1 MKRSDIKRRPLA
13 DTVLATLEPET
24 KEYRELDGNG
34 LYFRV
39 KPDGNKSWQ
48 LRYKK
53 ADGKWSWL
61 GLGGYPE
68 VSGQL
73 ARKKANELLED
84 VSRGENP
91 IITKQERKRQELELN
106 NATFEVLAR
115 EWLDTKLNAWVHD
128 TMTRNKG
135 ALEKHIFPVF
145 GKRLYT
151 NIKPIEWM
159 NHLKGIQQQHGIYEQ
174 VNRVRAMCRDIYDY
188 AKVTGRIDY
197 NPLEELQKYLQQG
210 KKENMAHVS
219 ENELPALLRAINNYP
234 TVDIRI
240 GLQLLAML
248 FCRPSELREAKW
260 AEFDL
265 DQGLWNIP
273 EERMK
278 KRREHVVPLPKQA
291 IAILQ
296 ELKTFKTNSEY
307 LFPSRSDKDKP
318 KSDTVFIMALRRMG
332 FQGRQTPHGFRHI
345 ASTLLNNRGFDER
358 HIEAALAHVKDGVA
372 GVYNKAQYLE
382 DRKNMMQWYANY
394 LEELADQKIVK
405 FKKANCMNG
414 KHKV

>member
-1 MKRSDIKRRPLA
+1 MKRSEIKRRPLS
-13 DTVLATLEPET
+13 DTVIANLEAEV
-24 KEYRELDGNG
+24 KEYRELDGSG
-34 LYFRV
+34 LYIRV

-53 ADGKWSWL
+53 PNGKWSWL

-68 VSGQL
+68 ISGQL
-73 ARKKANELLED
+73 ARKKAKELLDD

-91 IITKQERKRQELELN
+91 IITKQERKLQELEQN
-106 NATFEVLAR
+106 NATFEILAR
-115 EWLDTKLNAWVHD
+115 EWLDTKVNTWVAD

-135 ALEKHIFPVF
+135 ALEKHVFPVF

-151 NIKPIEWM
+151 TIKPIEWM
-159 NHLKGIQQQHGIYEQ
+159 NHLKGIQQSKGIYEQ
-174 VNRVRAMCRDIYDY
+174 VNRVRAMCRDIYDF

-197 NPLEELQKYLQQG
+197 NPLEAIQKYLQQG

-219 ENELPALLRAINNYP
+219 EAELPTLIRAINNYP
-234 TVDIRI
+234 TMDVRM

-248 FCRPSELREAKW
+248 FCRPSELRGAKW
-260 AEFDL
+260 DEFDL
-265 DQGLWNIP
+265 EQGLWNIP

-291 IAILQ
+291 VAILQ
-296 ELKTFKTNSEY
+296 ELKTYETNSEY
-307 LFPSRSDKDKP
+307 LFPSRSDKSKP

-332 FQGRQTPHGFRHI
+332 FEGRQTPHGFRHI

-358 HIEAALAHVKDGVA
+358 HIEAALVHVKDGVA
-372 GVYNKAQYLE
+372 GVYNKAQYLQ
-382 DRKNMMQWYANY
+382 DRANMMQWYATH
-394 LEELADQKIVK
+394 LEEIADQSIIQ
-405 FKKANCMNG
+405 FKKI
-414 KHKV
+414 K

>member
-1 MKRSDIKRRPLA
+1 MKRLDIKRRPLA

-24 KEYRELDGNG
+24 KEYRELDSSG

-84 VSRGENP
+84 VSRGDNP

-151 NIKPIEWM
+151 TIKPIEWM

-197 NPLEELQKYLQQG
+197 NPLEGLQKYLQQG

-219 ENELPALLRAINNYP
+219 ENELPVLLRAINNYP
-234 TVDIRI
+234 KVDTRI

-248 FCRPSELREAKW
+248 FCRPSELRKAKW
-260 AEFDL
+260 LEFDL

-278 KRREHVVPLPKQA
+278 KRREHVVPLSKQA
-291 IAILQ
+291 IAILN
-296 ELKTFKTNSEY
+296 ELKTFETNSEY

-405 FKKANCMNG
+405 FKKAN
-414 KHKV
+414 

>member
-1 MKRSDIKRRPLA
+1 MKRSEIKRRPLS
-13 DTVLATLEPET
+13 DTVISNLEPEL

-34 LYFRV
+34 LYIRV
-39 KPDGNKSWQ
+39 KTDGNKSWQ

-53 ADGKWSWL
+53 PDGKWSWL

-68 VSGQL
+68 ISGQL
-73 ARKKANELLED
+73 ARKKAKELLDD
-84 VSRGENP
+84 VSKGENP
-91 IITKQERKRQELELN
+91 IISKQERKRQELEQN
-106 NATFEVLAR
+106 NATFELLAR
-115 EWLDTKLNAWVHD
+115 EWLDTKVNTWVND

-151 NIKPIEWM
+151 TIKPIEWM
-159 NHLKGIQQQHGIYEQ
+159 NHLQGIQQKQGIYEQ

-197 NPLEELQKYLQQG
+197 NPLEGIQKYLQQG

-219 ENELPALLRAINNYP
+219 EQELPTLIRAINNYP
-234 TVDIRI
+234 TMDVRI

-248 FCRPSELREAKW
+248 FCRPSELRQAKW
-260 AEFDL
+260 DEFNFDHAI
-265 DQGLWNIP
+265 WNIP

-278 KRREHVVPLPKQA
+278 KRREHVVPLSKQA
-291 IAILQ
+291 VAILQ
-296 ELKTFKTNSEY
+296 ELKTYETNSEF
-307 LFPSRSDKDKP
+307 LFPSRSDKSKP

-332 FQGRQTPHGFRHI
+332 YEGRQTPHGFRHI

-382 DRKNMMQWYANY
+382 DRANMMQWYANY
-394 LEELADQKIVK
+394 LEEIADQSIIQ
-405 FKKANCMNG
+405 FKKA
-414 KHKV
+414 K